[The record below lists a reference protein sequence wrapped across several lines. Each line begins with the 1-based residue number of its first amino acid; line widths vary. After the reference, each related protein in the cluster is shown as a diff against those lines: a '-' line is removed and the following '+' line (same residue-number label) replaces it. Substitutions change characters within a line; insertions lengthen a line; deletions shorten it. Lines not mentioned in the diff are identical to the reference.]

1 MTIHT
6 FQWKKSLMWTHYSE
20 MSKEQKQEEYNT
32 KQAEDL
38 STRTKIFL
46 ATQLTSWDISLQQT
60 ITYPSFSLWKNFFVS
75 PFISWFNP
83 EIAGVFQICN
93 DLAAIVNF
101 PSTLVGHHQIS
112 ITKGLM
118 QYMIQKNLTNDNF
131 HQRKLYVW
139 RNKNFPPWLD
149 VCSMWHCKNPPP
161 HVSIINSQFVAHD
174 FSSYSPVVSKR
185 RNFIALHFPSISSLT
200 NWLLKMLYLKF
211 FFLHHHDWKKKKS
224 SKWPNNHQWSH
235 KQQ

>member
-6 FQWKKSLMWTHYSE
+6 FQWKKSLMWSHYSE

-38 STRTKIFL
+38 STYPANKLRYFSATDNYISFL
-46 ATQLTSWDISLQQT
+46 LSV
-60 ITYPSFSLWKNFFVS
+60 KEFFVS

-83 EIAGVFQICN
+83 EIAGIFQICN

-161 HVSIINSQFVAHD
+161 HVSIINSQFVAND
-174 FSSYSPVVSKR
+174 FSSYSPVVSER

-200 NWLLKMLYLKF
+200 NW
-211 FFLHHHDWKKKKS
+211 
-224 SKWPNNHQWSH
+224 
-235 KQQ
+235 

>member
-1 MTIHT
+1 MEEK
-6 FQWKKSLMWTHYSE
+6 FDVESLLRNV
-20 MSKEQKQEEYNT
+20 KRT
-32 KQAEDL
+32 KTRRIQHQTSRRSFYQDKDL
-38 STRTKIFL
+38 STYPANKLRYFSATDNYISFL
-46 ATQLTSWDISLQQT
+46 LSV
-60 ITYPSFSLWKNFFVS
+60 KEFFVS

-83 EIAGVFQICN
+83 EIAGIFQICN

-161 HVSIINSQFVAHD
+161 HVSIINSQFVAND
-174 FSSYSPVVSKR
+174 FSSYSPVVSER

-200 NWLLKMLYLKF
+200 NW
-211 FFLHHHDWKKKKS
+211 
-224 SKWPNNHQWSH
+224 
-235 KQQ
+235 

>member
-1 MTIHT
+1 MFLCNRQLHILP
-6 FQWKKSLMWTHYSE
+6 SLCE
-20 MSKEQKQEEYNT
+20 
-32 KQAEDL
+32 
-38 STRTKIFL
+38 RIFL
-46 ATQLTSWDISLQQT
+46 CLHSYLG
-60 ITYPSFSLWKNFFVS
+60 FS
-75 PFISWFNP
+75 P
-83 EIAGVFQICN
+83 EIAGIFQICN

-101 PSTLVGHHQIS
+101 PHSLVGCQQIS

-139 RNKNFPPWLD
+139 RNNNFPPWLD

-161 HVSIINSQFVAHD
+161 HVSIINSQFVAND

-200 NWLLKMLYLKF
+200 NW
-211 FFLHHHDWKKKKS
+211 
-224 SKWPNNHQWSH
+224 
-235 KQQ
+235 